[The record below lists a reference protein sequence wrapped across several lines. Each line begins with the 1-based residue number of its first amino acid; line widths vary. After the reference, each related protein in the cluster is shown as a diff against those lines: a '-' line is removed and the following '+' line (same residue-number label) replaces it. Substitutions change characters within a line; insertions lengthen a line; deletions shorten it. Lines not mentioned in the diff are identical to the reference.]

1 MPDCVTRRVLA
12 QWDFFHLKDDR
23 TSHPLFRRLYAA
35 VEPLEDQDNQH
46 LAALLALGALS
57 PAVFATVTNKQ
68 SVANSLLESACLLS
82 HEPLRQ
88 LSYSSLLNL
97 ITTSAAK
104 PPTADGD
111 GPLFAKSGFLIISAA
126 LKKFGYKFGLIEE
139 VAKAGD
145 GTPKKKK
152 KLRSAQGEILDM
164 PVAMRCKAVQV
175 IASVVEVVVTCVSL
189 SFLPALHPLARS
201 LIHLLSSMGFFRHRL
216 MADTDIVKMICML
229 VFISLD
235 KTSPVD
241 LRISLDKAI
250 SVALGCITS
259 PDYVRIS
266 TFLLLVDRYQ
276 VSMADKRVLVS
287 GICRS
292 TSSAASLSTW
302 ARWAT

>member
-1 MPDCVTRRVLA
+1 MPDCVTRIVLA
-12 QWDFFHLKDDR
+12 QWDFFHLKDDG

-68 SVANSLLESACLLS
+68 SVAISLLESACLLS

-88 LSYSSLLNL
+88 LSYSVLLNL
-97 ITTSAAK
+97 ITTSAAT
-104 PPTADGD
+104 PTTADGD

-152 KLRSAQGEILDM
+152 KLRAAQGEILDM
-164 PVAMRCKAVQV
+164 PITMRCKAVQV

-189 SFLPALHPLARS
+189 SSLPALHSLARS
-201 LIHLLSSMGFFRHRL
+201 LIHLWRRW
-216 MADTDIVKMICML
+216 
-229 VFISLD
+229 VFVGTASWP
-235 KTSPVD
+235 TP
-241 LRISLDKAI
+241 
-250 SVALGCITS
+250 
-259 PDYVRIS
+259 
-266 TFLLLVDRYQ
+266 
-276 VSMADKRVLVS
+276 
-287 GICRS
+287 
-292 TSSAASLSTW
+292 TSS
-302 ARWAT
+302 R